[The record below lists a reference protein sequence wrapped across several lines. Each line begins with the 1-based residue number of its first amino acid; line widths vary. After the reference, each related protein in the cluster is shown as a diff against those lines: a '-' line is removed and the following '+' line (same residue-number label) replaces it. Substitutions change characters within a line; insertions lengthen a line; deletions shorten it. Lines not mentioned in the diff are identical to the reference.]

1 MVKSNQIG
9 GNKVLDVIL
18 WIFAIVG
25 IVAVVY
31 LAIVYITNLISSSGS
46 GSTTV
51 SNPPDEYMIK
61 AGLDCPDYWIKVGT
75 TSDGKI
81 QCRNTYGLSLKDTT
95 CEDIKTFSEVKS
107 SDWTG
112 SEDRSTIT
120 GVEERCD
127 WLNKCGGVWQGVQDY
142 C

>member
-1 MVKSNQIG
+1 MVKQTG
-9 GNKVLDVIL
+9 GNKILDVVL

-25 IVAVVY
+25 IIAIVY
-31 LAIVYITNLISSSGS
+31 LFIVYITNLISSSS
-46 GSTTV
+46 SSSTV
-51 SNPPDEYMIK
+51 VNNPPNEYMVK

-75 TSDGKI
+75 TSDGNVE
-81 QCRNTYGLSLKDTT
+81 CRNTYGLTLKESD
-95 CEDIKTFSEVKS
+95 CEDITTFSEVSRTK
-107 SDWTG
+107 WINN
-112 SEDRSTIT
+112 EDRASIS